1 MEDNVKPIVI
11 DVRNARAGEVRA
23 ALERLALVTGD
34 PAYHRAARALMH
46 QPSGR
51 PPKRDARLI
60 EEATVLLASG
70 KARSRLAACLMVA
83 RAYHP
88 YQNERSVAERL
99 RRKMP
104 NSKNHSTK

>member
-34 PAYHRAARALMH
+34 PAYRRAARAMMH
-46 QPSGR
+46 PPGGR
-51 PPKRDARLI
+51 PPKRDTRLI
-60 EEATVLLASG
+60 ADAEALLASG
-70 KARSRLAACLMVA
+70 KVRSLQAACLMVA

-88 YQNERSVAERL
+88 YQSERSVAERL
-99 RRKMP
+99 RRKIAK
-104 NSKNHSTK
+104 SKKFSTK